1 MIFLSKIILA
11 TAGVSLIDNSCIS
24 LSNLHKCQDLTLY
37 LGENWCIIS
46 ISLLLVICTAVTVCQ
61 TGGMPM
67 SVSYNKLWKL
77 LIDHNMN
84 KSDLGKA
91 AKMSPN
97 TIAKL
102 GKNESVSLDILVRI
116 CEVLNCDIGDIVE
129 VSRSD
134 AG

>member
-1 MIFLSKIILA
+1 
-11 TAGVSLIDNSCIS
+11 
-24 LSNLHKCQDLTLY
+24 
-37 LGENWCIIS
+37 
-46 ISLLLVICTAVTVCQ
+46 
-61 TGGMPM
+61 M

-84 KSDLGKA
+84 KSELGRA

-102 GKNESVSLDILVRI
+102 VKNETVSLDILVRI
-116 CEVLNCDIGDIVE
+116 CKALNCDIGDIVE

-134 AG
+134 AD

>member
-1 MIFLSKIILA
+1 
-11 TAGVSLIDNSCIS
+11 
-24 LSNLHKCQDLTLY
+24 
-37 LGENWCIIS
+37 
-46 ISLLLVICTAVTVCQ
+46 
-61 TGGMPM
+61 M

-77 LIDHNMN
+77 LIDHTMN

-91 AKMSPN
+91 SKMSPN

-129 VSRSD
+129 ISRSD

>member
-1 MIFLSKIILA
+1 
-11 TAGVSLIDNSCIS
+11 
-24 LSNLHKCQDLTLY
+24 
-37 LGENWCIIS
+37 
-46 ISLLLVICTAVTVCQ
+46 
-61 TGGMPM
+61 M

-102 GKNESVSLDILVRI
+102 GKNESASLDILVRI

>member
-1 MIFLSKIILA
+1 
-11 TAGVSLIDNSCIS
+11 
-24 LSNLHKCQDLTLY
+24 
-37 LGENWCIIS
+37 
-46 ISLLLVICTAVTVCQ
+46 
-61 TGGMPM
+61 M

-116 CEVLNCDIGDIVE
+116 CEVLDCDIGDVVE
-129 VSRSD
+129 VVKINMTT
-134 AG
+134 AEK

>member
-1 MIFLSKIILA
+1 MK
-11 TAGVSLIDNSCIS
+11 
-24 LSNLHKCQDLTLY
+24 
-37 LGENWCIIS
+37 
-46 ISLLLVICTAVTVCQ
+46 
-61 TGGMPM
+61 M
-67 SVSYNKLWKL
+67 SYNKLWKL

-116 CEVLNCDIGDIVE
+116 CEVLDCDIGDIVE

>member
-1 MIFLSKIILA
+1 
-11 TAGVSLIDNSCIS
+11 
-24 LSNLHKCQDLTLY
+24 
-37 LGENWCIIS
+37 
-46 ISLLLVICTAVTVCQ
+46 
-61 TGGMPM
+61 M

-102 GKNESVSLDILVRI
+102 GKNESVSLDIVVRI
-116 CEVLNCDIGDIVE
+116 CEVLDCDIRDIVE

-134 AG
+134 AD

>member
-1 MIFLSKIILA
+1 
-11 TAGVSLIDNSCIS
+11 
-24 LSNLHKCQDLTLY
+24 
-37 LGENWCIIS
+37 
-46 ISLLLVICTAVTVCQ
+46 
-61 TGGMPM
+61 M

-129 VSRSD
+129 VLRSNAD
-134 AG
+134 

>member
-1 MIFLSKIILA
+1 
-11 TAGVSLIDNSCIS
+11 
-24 LSNLHKCQDLTLY
+24 
-37 LGENWCIIS
+37 
-46 ISLLLVICTAVTVCQ
+46 
-61 TGGMPM
+61 M

-84 KSDLGKA
+84 QSDLGKA

-116 CEVLNCDIGDIVE
+116 CEVLDCDIGDIVE

-134 AG
+134 ADQVCSFHSYC

>member
-1 MIFLSKIILA
+1 
-11 TAGVSLIDNSCIS
+11 
-24 LSNLHKCQDLTLY
+24 
-37 LGENWCIIS
+37 
-46 ISLLLVICTAVTVCQ
+46 
-61 TGGMPM
+61 M

-84 KSDLGKA
+84 KSDLGKV

-129 VSRSD
+129 VSRSNAD
-134 AG
+134 

>member
-1 MIFLSKIILA
+1 
-11 TAGVSLIDNSCIS
+11 
-24 LSNLHKCQDLTLY
+24 
-37 LGENWCIIS
+37 
-46 ISLLLVICTAVTVCQ
+46 
-61 TGGMPM
+61 M

-91 AKMSPN
+91 AKISPN

-116 CEVLNCDIGDIVE
+116 CEVLDCDIGDIVE

-134 AG
+134 AD